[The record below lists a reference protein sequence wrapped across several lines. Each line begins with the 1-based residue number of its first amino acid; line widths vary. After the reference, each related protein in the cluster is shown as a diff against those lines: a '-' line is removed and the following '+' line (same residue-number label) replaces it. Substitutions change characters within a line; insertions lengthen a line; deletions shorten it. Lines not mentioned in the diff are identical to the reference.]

1 MQLLARTKIWF
12 WLNMIVMALVSLITL
27 SRVGLSGSIPYHFD
41 FSAEPRSTAPAI
53 LVTLFFPLLLWLL
66 QGLILRSKQ
75 SQDNSAL
82 YVFGA
87 IAFVISSAHTFICV
101 YSW

>member
-1 MQLLARTKIWF
+1 
-12 WLNMIVMALVSLITL
+12 MIVMALVSLITL
-27 SRVGLSGSIPYHFD
+27 SRVGLSASIPYHFD
-41 FSAEPRSTAPAI
+41 FSAEPRSTAPAV

-66 QGLILRSKQ
+66 RVLIFRSKQ

-82 YVFGA
+82 YAFGA
-87 IAFVISSAHTFICV
+87 IAFVTSSAHTFMCV

>member
-12 WLNMIVMALVSLITL
+12 WINMIVMALVSLATL
-27 SRVGLSGSIPYHFD
+27 FKLGVFASIPYHFE
-41 FSAEPRSTAPAI
+41 FSAEPRSAAPAI

-87 IAFVISSAHTFICV
+87 IAFVTSAAHTFMCV